1 MLGKQAREA
10 AQRWVFEQGV
20 AVPGFGGAFL
30 SSTDAAVTVVVDD
43 EERPP
48 DPVSLSYEGVG
59 LEVSFISSLRLQCAV
74 SVLCDARLADSFQG
88 PNVLADPSGRLTAL
102 QQRVAREFANPRWV
116 QVRCAEA
123 IDTARGWLAG
133 IHARDSLADQVLALT
148 SGMAQTAS
156 ALLLAACRVP
166 VTRRPYAAVRE
177 LLAERGRLD
186 YHEVL
191 LYFLGSAGL
200 SRRQVEAHLRGVEQ
214 ACAVTAG
221 DCRSLLD
228 RGLHREAAFGLVVG
242 YGRGLS
248 RLTSNG
254 ADVSAWESDFGSLL
268 ADLGVS
274 SYEDRRR
281 RADRVLAGLPELW
294 QVASSLMADG

>member
-1 MLGKQAREA
+1 MLAKHARETA
-10 AQRWVFEQGV
+10 RRWVFEQGV
-20 AVPGFGGAFL
+20 AVPGFGGAFF

-43 EERPP
+43 EERQPE
-48 DPVSLSYEGVG
+48 PVSLCYEGVG
-59 LEVSFISSLRLQCAV
+59 LEVSFISSLRIQCAV
-74 SVLCDARLADSFQG
+74 SVLCDARLADSFQE

-102 QQRVAREFANPRWV
+102 QERVAQEFANPRWV

-133 IHARDSLADQVLALT
+133 FDARDSLADQVRAWM
-148 SGMAQTAS
+148 SGMTETLG
-156 ALLLAACRVP
+156 ALLLAACREP

-191 LYFLGSAGL
+191 LYFLGSAGF
-200 SRRQVEAHLRGVEQ
+200 SRYRVEAHLRGVEQ

-228 RGLHREAAFGLVVG
+228 RGLHREAVFGLVVG
-242 YGRGLS
+242 YSRGLG
-248 RLTSNG
+248 RLASTG
-254 ADVSAWESDFGSLL
+254 ADVSAWESDFSSLL

-274 SYEDRRR
+274 SYEERRR

-294 QVASSLMADG
+294 QVAGSLMATP